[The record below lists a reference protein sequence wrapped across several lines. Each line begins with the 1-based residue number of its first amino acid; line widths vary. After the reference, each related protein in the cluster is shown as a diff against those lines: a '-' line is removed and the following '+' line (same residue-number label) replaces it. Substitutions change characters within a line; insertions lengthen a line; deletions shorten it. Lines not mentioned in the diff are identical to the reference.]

1 MLETNRKE
9 LELLLRSLEPA
20 GLSDQTV
27 ARLEQ
32 AVNGS
37 CVLDPSLEAIE
48 LQLQKQTPRALLD
61 KQLGQMMNVV
71 RDVPFALDRKVL
83 LFPGARTVVATSPRQ
98 QSRLR
103 RMLAM
108 AAVATLGGIA
118 ALWTPAREPS
128 QPVAVAAGTASYP
141 HQPIPSTANGIVATS
156 YGTGIERAADEGV
169 IWTQDHQPKRVLR
182 FQYQDRVLVRDK
194 NGVDRM
200 LFIPREEL
208 FVVPEKVD

>member
-1 MLETNRKE
+1 MEPNRKE
-9 LELLLRSLEPA
+9 LELLLRSLQPA
-20 GLSDQTV
+20 GLSEQTI

-32 AVNGS
+32 AVSGS
-37 CVLDPSLEAIE
+37 FALDPALDDLEM
-48 LQLQKQTPRALLD
+48 QLQKQTPRALSEATLT
-61 KQLGQMMNVV
+61 QMMATV

-83 LFPGARTVVATSPRQ
+83 LFPGARKEAEVAPRQ
-98 QSRLR
+98 QSRMR
-103 RMLAM
+103 RLLAV
-108 AAVATLGGIA
+108 AAVATLGGLA
-118 ALWTPAREPS
+118 ALWNPAGQQVQTVAGGNATAPSITQPGVTP
-128 QPVAVAAGTASYP
+128 
-141 HQPIPSTANGIVATS
+141 ANGIVATS

-200 LFIPREEL
+200 LLIPREEL

>member
-1 MLETNRKE
+1 MEPNRKE

-20 GLSDQTV
+20 GLSEQTI

-32 AVNGS
+32 AVSGS
-37 CVLDPSLEAIE
+37 FALDPALADIE
-48 LQLQKQTPRALLD
+48 TQLQKQAPRALPEATLA
-61 KQLGQMMNVV
+61 QMMNTV
-71 RDVPFALDRKVL
+71 RDVPFAVDRKVL
-83 LFPGARTVVATSPRQ
+83 LFPGAHKEAEVAPRK
-98 QSRLR
+98 SGVRRL
-103 RMLAM
+103 LAV
-108 AAVATLGGIA
+108 AAVATLGGLA
-118 ALWTPAREPS
+118 ALWTPAG
-128 QPVAVAAGTASYP
+128 QPPRTVAGGNGTAP
-141 HQPIPSTANGIVATS
+141 VITQPGATPANGIVATS

-200 LFIPREEL
+200 LLIPREEL

>member
-1 MLETNRKE
+1 MDPNRKE
-9 LELLLRSLEPA
+9 LELLLRSLQPA
-20 GLSDQTV
+20 GLSEQTI

-32 AVNGS
+32 AVSGS
-37 CVLDPSLEAIE
+37 FALDPSLEDME
-48 LQLQKQTPRALLD
+48 MHLQKQTPRALSEATLA
-61 KQLGQMMNVV
+61 QMMETV

-83 LFPGARTVVATSPRQ
+83 LFPGARKDAEAAPRQ
-98 QSRLR
+98 QSGMRRL
-103 RMLAM
+103 LAV
-108 AAVATLGGIA
+108 AAVATLGGLA
-118 ALWTPAREPS
+118 ALWNPAGQQVPTVAGGNAITPS
-128 QPVAVAAGTASYP
+128 VTQPGVTP
-141 HQPIPSTANGIVATS
+141 ANGIVATS

-200 LFIPREEL
+200 LLIPREEL